1 MKKLLCIALF
11 SIAIMANATE
21 KKENVAN
28 NFNEVKTE
36 NFDFEK
42 VTSVDGKLAIL
53 GCTKD
58 GNAYYSMLRSEGMD
72 HREART
78 ARRAFVRECR
88 NYFWQFEG

>member
-11 SIAIMANATE
+11 SIAIMANAAE
-21 KKENVAN
+21 KNENAAN
-28 NFNEVKTE
+28 NSNEVKAE
-36 NFDFEK
+36 NSDFEK
-42 VTSVDGKLAIL
+42 VISIDGKLAVL

-58 GNAYYSMLRSEGMD
+58 GNAYYGMLRSEGMD

-88 NYFWQFEG
+88 NYFWQFQG